1 MVSFLVM
8 QEVWG
13 PPRSQADPGQS
24 PSKGSRGAKPP
35 MKLLFYLKLQGYF
48 GFENDCTYV
57 IEVVVFVVKITI
69 QLTYSIHGFKKK
81 KHTTISLFNGDARTT
96 RICQKQIFRA
106 SDVF

>member
-1 MVSFLVM
+1 M

-69 QLTYSIHGFKKK
+69 QLTYGIHGFKKK